1 MKGATVFIV
10 VSCSLLLAGVTVS
23 LAQQMP
29 VPGALGMNPAMP
41 EQATSVALQKASG
54 SEPAM
59 VSAAVQG
66 EVLDLP
72 TLTDRVATG
81 RDPFWPV
88 GYAPVRREKPT
99 ASEMAGTATVMT
111 DPGLAAKPVA
121 WEQARAQLDMRG
133 VSSIGRDKTTGK
145 QRFVAVMAGKLIE
158 EGNIVSIAYEGQV
171 YRWRAVSV
179 TATGVQL
186 VKLDVREE

>member
-1 MKGATVFIV
+1 
-10 VSCSLLLAGVTVS
+10 
-23 LAQQMP
+23 
-29 VPGALGMNPAMP
+29 
-41 EQATSVALQKASG
+41 
-54 SEPAM
+54 
-59 VSAAVQG
+59 
-66 EVLDLP
+66 
-72 TLTDRVATG
+72 
-81 RDPFWPV
+81 
-88 GYAPVRREKPT
+88 
-99 ASEMAGTATVMT
+99 
-111 DPGLAAKPVA
+111 
-121 WEQARAQLDMRG
+121 MRG